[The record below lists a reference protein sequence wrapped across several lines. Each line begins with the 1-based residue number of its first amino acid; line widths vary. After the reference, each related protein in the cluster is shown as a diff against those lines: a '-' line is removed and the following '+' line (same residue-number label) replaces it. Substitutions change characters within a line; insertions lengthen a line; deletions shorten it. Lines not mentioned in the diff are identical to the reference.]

1 LAVAI
6 FDSGSSVG
14 GAVAALVIP
23 LIALAFG
30 WRSAFS
36 FQAFSGL
43 SGCWYGYASILR
55 WIAIREL
62 LQ

>member
-1 LAVAI
+1 M
-6 FDSGSSVG
+6 G

-43 SGCWYGYASILR
+43 SGCWYGYASIIR